1 MFTYKTIFDFHP
13 KPYNRDN
20 FFFFFFR
27 DNFFLFTNVKTGFTE
42 AKRLAYS
49 YITSK
54 AKI

>member
-20 FFFFFFR
+20 FF
-27 DNFFLFTNVKTGFTE
+27 LFINVKTGFTE